1 MSHETRYFRVTT
13 RHPTGWQDG
22 VHEFRVSTT
31 RASDDDGSGTMPLAW
46 YAVAPRFGCS
56 KNYMSPTLAI
66 RAMCEDHACEVVTL
80 VEYDPAVVARQSN
93 ERAIVQAAIEGL
105 TARGYFAQW
114 YEMTDRAP
122 SQNVAR
128 LMADYAMCDEM
139 VLNVF
144 TAMEPGTPRMG
155 WVFFVLGNDD
165 GTTVISDYTMA
176 LEPALAMAEAMAETL
191 AG

>member
-1 MSHETRYFRVTT
+1 MDHQTKHYRVTT

-22 VHEFRVSTT
+22 VHKFRVSTT
-31 RASDDDGSGTMPLAW
+31 HASNDDGSGTMPLAW
-46 YAVAPRFGCS
+46 YAVAPKFGCS
-56 KNYMSPTLAI
+56 KDYMSPTLAI
-66 RAMCEDHACEVVTL
+66 RAMCADHACEVVSL
-80 VEYDPAVVARQSN
+80 VELDPAIEARQAN

-105 TARGYFAQW
+105 IARGYFAQW

-144 TAMEPGTPRMG
+144 TAMEPGPRMG

-176 LEPALAMAEAMAETL
+176 LEPALAMAEAMADTL